1 VNSRNRTLQIVTIV
15 LGVLI
20 IASLVLSMV
29 GCSSDTGG
37 GTVATLEQEA
47 PDRGEVLAGIAD
59 DVIVPRLEDLATA
72 TEQLSAS
79 ATELCAAPAGSTGL
93 TMETKAAWN
102 AAFESWKR
110 TEAFRFGPA
119 KDLHSIA
126 TIAYPIDPTKVD
138 ALLAPGGMASPITAE
153 AVAELGADARGLN
166 AIEQVLYAVPD
177 GSALGA
183 EQCAYVAAAA
193 ADVQTGAEE
202 LRDAWTVG
210 VDGDAPFVEQ
220 FRDPGGDSMFASEQ
234 DVVNALVNG
243 SIAALTTIDDMVLG
257 VASGATSGT
266 PEPLVADPGPAGRAS
281 VDVLDMLDSVTSVYG
296 TSEGGSEGGSG
307 GLSVLVAAQSL
318 SNDRR
323 LLETFADAT
332 RAVGSLPSPLATL
345 DPGDRAA
352 VAQVQDAYDQVADAR
367 VLMRTT
373 VASLLGV
380 TVGFSDSDGDG

>member
-1 VNSRNRTLQIVTIV
+1 VNRNRTLQIVTIV

-29 GCSSDTGG
+29 GCSSDSGG
-37 GTVATLEQEA
+37 GTVATLEQDA

-72 TEQLSAS
+72 TAALSSS
-79 ATELCAAPAGSTGL
+79 ATELCAASGGSTGL
-93 TMETKAAWN
+93 TMETTAAWN
-102 AAFESWKR
+102 AAFEAWKR

-126 TIAYPIDPTKVD
+126 TIAYPIDPAKID
-138 ALLAPGGMASPITAE
+138 ELFAPGGTALPISAE
-153 AVAELGADARGLN
+153 AVADLGADVRGLN
-166 AIEQVLYAVPD
+166 AIEQVLYSVPD
-177 GSALGA
+177 GVAITP

-193 ADVQTGAEE
+193 ADVQVGAEE

-210 VDGDAPFVEQ
+210 VDGEEPFVEQ
-220 FRDPGGDSMFASEQ
+220 FREPGGDSMFADEQ

-281 VDVLDMLDSVTSVYG
+281 VDVLDMLDSVTAVYG
-296 TSEGGSEGGSG
+296 TSEGADGGSG

-332 RAVGSLPSPLATL
+332 AAAGALPSPLATV
-345 DPGDRAA
+345 DPADTAA
-352 VAQVQDAYDQVADAR
+352 VARVQDAYDQVADAR